1 MKKSKLLI
9 VIMLICAALFIT
21 ACGTDKDE
29 AKDDDM
35 KSSENKDKNE
45 KENDDKDDE
54 DKEKDEDKDEKAK
67 DEDDEK
73 SKDEDEKGHA
83 DNPDLKKDLD
93 DITSF
98 MEDETDGTANVLF
111 DNLNAENHELED
123 FTVTLEG

>member
-1 MKKSKLLI
+1 
-9 VIMLICAALFIT
+9 MLICAALFIT

-29 AKDDDM
+29 AKDDDT

-73 SKDEDEKGHA
+73 SKDEDGKDNQ
-83 DNPDLKKDLD
+83 DNPDLKKELD